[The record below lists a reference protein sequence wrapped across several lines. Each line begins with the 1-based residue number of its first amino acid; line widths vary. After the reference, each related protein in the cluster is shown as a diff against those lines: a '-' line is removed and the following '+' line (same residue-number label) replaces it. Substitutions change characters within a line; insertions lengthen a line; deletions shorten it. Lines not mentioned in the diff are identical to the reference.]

1 MSGVGSWPRPP
12 VFALIQRSGEISD
25 GEMSHVFN
33 LGLGLIL
40 AVDPTRSDELRSL
53 LPRALEIGRVGP
65 GDGADPVVLR

>member
-1 MSGVGSWPRPP
+1 M
-12 VFALIQRSGEISD
+12 IQRSGEISD